1 MMPLFSPLCL
11 DADGVSTGQNT
22 RNTSFP
28 VTSCVCCVPLGGW
41 AGQSRPAVLKHEAL
55 GRPLAR
61 APPGLCFPEKSGCRW
76 APGRLRLPAL
86 SWLCAVCVEALD
98 VPNGSRRAMLCHD
111 QGLALR
117 TCCQAPSV
125 TWVFSCPS
133 PFQFKSHRSAAFPPP
148 GSRGL
153 GQEEQHTSRVGG
165 GVGTWGSLAGPAVC
179 VLTRGRCLRRC
190 TYAVGNHDF
199 IEAYKCQT
207 VIVQYLC
214 RLGYIYIY
222 QLYWGLSSGDI
233 GPLSFIP

>member
-117 TCCQAPSV
+117 TCCQAPERHMGFLLPQPISV
-125 TWVFSCPS
+125 QISPVCCFSSSRFPWSGAGGAAHVPRGGRGGHMGLACGSCCLCPH
-133 PFQFKSHRSAAFPPP
+133 P
-148 GSRGL
+148 
-153 GQEEQHTSRVGG
+153 
-165 GVGTWGSLAGPAVC
+165 
-179 VLTRGRCLRRC
+179 
-190 TYAVGNHDF
+190 
-199 IEAYKCQT
+199 
-207 VIVQYLC
+207 
-214 RLGYIYIY
+214 
-222 QLYWGLSSGDI
+222 
-233 GPLSFIP
+233 GPLPSQMHLRSGEPRFHRGV